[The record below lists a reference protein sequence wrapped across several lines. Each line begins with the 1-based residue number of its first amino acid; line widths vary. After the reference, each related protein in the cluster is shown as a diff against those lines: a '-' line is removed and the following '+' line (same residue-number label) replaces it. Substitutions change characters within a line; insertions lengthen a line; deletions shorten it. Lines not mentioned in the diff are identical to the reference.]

1 MDEHLE
7 QIAEM
12 LQVCEDF
19 PVDETDLADATGV
32 VKSVR
37 EALDWSAKARQSSRD
52 NASARDAYLRGMNEA
67 RDEAAKANLERDAA
81 LKAYNDKSIE
91 SMKKADALRADLEAA
106 RRALGIAEAE
116 RDTAMDALS
125 EARGHTAQWR
135 DEAATW
141 QARYEGM
148 EAALRVAL
156 EVRK

>member
-12 LQVCEDF
+12 LQACEDF
-19 PVDETDLADATGV
+19 PVDETDLADAPGV

-37 EALDWSAKARQSSRD
+37 EVIDWSAKARQSSRD
-52 NASARDAYLRGMNEA
+52 NASARDAYLR
-67 RDEAAKANLERDAA
+67 
-81 LKAYNDKSIE
+81 
-91 SMKKADALRADLEAA
+91 DLEAA
-106 RRALGIAEAE
+106 RRA
-116 RDTAMDALS
+116 
-125 EARGHTAQWR
+125 TAQWR